1 MPSQNPALPFGGREP
16 ATSRAS
22 KMPQSTDL
30 AKNVFMAGLRDSN
43 EVRFTG
49 CWSTVKISPSP

>member
-1 MPSQNPALPFGGREP
+1 VAALEDQ
-16 ATSRAS
+16 ASRAHAQFQAQ
-22 KMPQSTDL
+22 PTDL
-30 AKNVFMAGLRDSN
+30 GKNVFMAGLRDSN